1 LQFQKKKLS
10 NLKQFKRKREINIGT
25 FIFLIVLI
33 YLGAACIMYASKKQV
48 SVYEVREGS
57 IQKDITYMGLILR
70 EELVVYAEETGYIN
84 YFQNEQSKVR
94 SGAKAYVMTA
104 NALKNDTEFL
114 AVSGEL
120 SSELQS
126 SMIHTIQSFNDNY
139 RSAKFSTVYTL
150 KNELKNRLE
159 EATSQSK
166 KDKVSSWL
174 AAYNGSSTTYS
185 MVKDGILSFSYDGY
199 ESLTAS
205 ELSASHFDSSTY
217 ETIRRE
223 DNEQIQ
229 RGEFAYKLITNE
241 AWSIL
246 IPFQEEQV
254 EEFKDLTYVK
264 TRINQDT
271 NTLWAEFS
279 IIEQDGAY
287 YAKLDFSE
295 AMIRY
300 IGERFVNVELIREN
314 QSGLKIPKSAV
325 VEKEFYVIP
334 QEYLEYEGESYA
346 EIQILKKNGEIIS
359 DYIPVYKTSADG
371 MAYVNPADLEKGT
384 TLISQEGIGTY
395 TASEMGILK
404 GVYNMNQGYTVFQ
417 QITILCESD
426 EYYIVKEGET
436 YGLSNYDHIVQN
448 ADVVSEDEHIF

>member
-1 LQFQKKKLS
+1 MQFQKKKQT

-33 YLGAACIMYASKKQV
+33 YLSVACILYASKKQV

-57 IQKDITYMGLILR
+57 IQKDIAYMGLILR
-70 EELVVYAEETGYIN
+70 EELVVYAEESGYIN

-104 NALKNDTEFL
+104 NALNNEIEFL
-114 AVSGEL
+114 SVSNEL

-126 SMIHTIQSFNDNY
+126 SMIHTIQSFNENY
-139 RSAKFSTVYTL
+139 RSTKFSTVYTL

-159 EATSQSK
+159 EASSQSK
-166 KDKVSSWL
+166 KDKVAHWL
-174 AAYNGSSTTYS
+174 ASYQGTSTTYPTT
-185 MVKDGILSFSYDGY
+185 KDGILSFSYDGY
-199 ESLTAS
+199 ETLSLK

-217 ETIRRE
+217 ESIRRE

-254 EEFKDLTYVK
+254 EEYQDLTYVE
-264 TRINQDT
+264 TRINQDS
-271 NTLWAEFS
+271 NTIWADFS
-279 IIEQDGAY
+279 ILKQDGAY
-287 YAKLDFSE
+287 YGKLDFAE
-295 AMIRY
+295 GMIRY
-300 IGERFVNVELIREN
+300 IGDRFVNVELIQEN
-314 QSGLKIPKSAV
+314 QSGLKIPKSSV

-346 EIQILKKNGEIIS
+346 EIQIFKKNGEIEL
-359 DYIPVYKTSADG
+359 DYIPVYKTTEDG
-371 MAYVNPADLEKGT
+371 MAYVNPDDLGKGT
-384 TLISQEGIGTY
+384 TLVRVDGVGTY
-395 TASEMGILK
+395 TVSEKALLE
-404 GVYNMNQGYTVFQ
+404 GVYNMNQGYTVFR

-426 EYYIVKEGET
+426 EYYIVKEGEA

-448 ADVVSEDEHIF
+448 ADAVTEDEHIF